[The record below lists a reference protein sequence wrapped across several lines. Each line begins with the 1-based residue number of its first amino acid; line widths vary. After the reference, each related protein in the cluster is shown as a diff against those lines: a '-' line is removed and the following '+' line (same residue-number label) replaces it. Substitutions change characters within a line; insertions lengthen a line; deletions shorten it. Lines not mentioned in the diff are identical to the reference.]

1 MKIYDDTK
9 IYVCAPADDYT
20 GGPLALHQ
28 LASALKKS
36 GCEVYMVYFN
46 AENSNGSPVH
56 KNLQKFHL
64 PFLTDFES
72 IEDNSRNIVIF
83 PETRII
89 DFLRFSKIRIA
100 IYWLSVGHYIRET
113 YSILQR
119 IFDTDAALRFPV
131 AVLDMAK
138 FHDFDNLSQ
147 SEYSQQFLLF
157 NKISQ
162 EKIFFVGDYI
172 EKQFIENSGSVN
184 LESKTNIVAYNPKK
198 GFEFT
203 QTLIEA
209 APNIKFIPIE
219 NMTPKEVQNLLSRS
233 KIYIDFGNHPGKD
246 RIPRESAMSHCVV
259 ITNRRGAADNSID
272 IPIDDDFKFE
282 DIPENIP
289 AIIEKI
295 KYVFENF
302 KTEHDRQNSYRE
314 IISHEQDKFF
324 NNVDSIFKQ
333 DSKPRMNIAIAG
345 SLQDMEEICDELIHE
360 RDIEIVFAV
369 NDELAGNIVN
379 YNDILDLEV
388 ISTADAEFLYNE
400 RRIDQF
406 VVR

>member
-9 IYVCAPADDYT
+9 FFIFAPAKYYS
-20 GGPLALHQ
+20 GGALVLHQ
-28 LASALKKS
+28 LGSALKRLNYD
-36 GCEVYMVYFN
+36 VYMFYFDPYISGLE
-46 AENSNGSPVH
+46 AVH
-56 KNLQKFHL
+56 PLLRKFHL
-64 PFLTDFES
+64 PVADA
-72 IEDNSRNIVIF
+72 IEDEPKNIVIV
-83 PETRII
+83 PEVVPSKSTFIRNAQII
-89 DFLRFSKIRIA
+89 IW
-100 IYWLSVGHYIRET
+100 WLSVDNHFNVFVKYINKYVE
-113 YSILQR
+113 QR
-119 IFDTDAALRFPV
+119 FFLNYPAPTLHPI
-131 AVLDMAK
+131 K
-138 FHDFDNLSQ
+138 FFECDHLYQ
-147 SEYSQQFLLF
+147 SEYARQFLIYNGLPE
-157 NKISQ
+157 
-162 EKIFFVGDYI
+162 EKIFALADYLDPDFLLRSPKI
-172 EKQFIENSGSVN
+172 DLSLK
-184 LESKTNIVAYNPKK
+184 KNIVVFNPKK

-203 QTLIEA
+203 KKIMEA
-209 APNIKFIPIE
+209 SQGLDFLPIYD
-219 NMTPKEVQNLLSRS
+219 MTPEEVRNLLARS
-233 KIYIDFGNHPGKD
+233 KIYIDFGEHPGKD

-259 ITNRRGAADNSID
+259 ITSRRGAADNSID
-272 IPIDDDFKFE
+272 VPIDDDFKFE

-324 NNVDSIFKQ
+324 DDVDSIFKQ
-333 DSKPRMNIAIAG
+333 DSKPRMKIAIAG